1 MAALTISFIVG
12 VIGNIVSLLVFLSP
26 ISTFRGIVKNRATEY
41 FKGIPYI
48 CTLLSTSLWTY
59 YGLLKPGGMLIV
71 TVNGAGAILQ
81 VVYVTLFIIYAPRD
95 SKIKHLKLV
104 GILNIGF
111 YGAVLLVTL
120 LATHGSLRLTVVGFI
135 CAGLTLGMYG
145 APLGAMKNVVTTKS
159 VQYMPFMLTFFLFLN
174 GGIWSVYSVLIRDF
188 FIGVPNVIGFVL
200 GSVQLIMYII
210 YNNKAKS
217 KKLSME
223 KLEEEEGT
231 AQLVQGSVE
240 MSKYSEEMMKK
251 KERSLNTGWSLP
263 TPTVLRQISLQK
275 IVKSHSMNVDAL
287 PLSTEDD
294 DIENQNQNLVNNIK
308 HLPIAR

>member
-1 MAALTISFIVG
+1 MAALTINFIVG
-12 VIGNIVSLLVFLSP
+12 VIGNIISILVFLSP
-26 ISTFRGIVKNRATEY
+26 ITTFRGIVKKKATEN

-81 VVYVTLFIIYAPRD
+81 VIYVTLFIIYAPKD
-95 SKIKHLKLV
+95 SKIKHLKLA
-104 GILNIGF
+104 GFLNIGF

-159 VQYMPFMLTFFLFLN
+159 VEYMPFMLTFFLFLN
-174 GGIWSVYSVLIRDF
+174 GGIWSVYSVLVKDF

-223 KLEEEEGT
+223 KVEEEGT
-231 AQLVQGSVE
+231 AHLVQGTVE
-240 MSKYSEEMMKK
+240 MAKYNEEMMKK
-251 KERSLNTGWSLP
+251 KERSLNTGWNLP
-263 TPTVLRQISLQK
+263 KATVLRQLSLQK
-275 IVKSHSMNVDAL
+275 IVKSHSMNVDSL

-294 DIENQNQNLVNNIK
+294 DVNNIK
-308 HLPIAR
+308 HLPR